1 MSSRNLWPGI
11 FTALYLSVAA
21 LAWSE
26 EPGSSSDIPTAPE
39 AAQTQPTPPP
49 QEPQVQPP
57 NLRII
62 VEGNRRWCVRTR
74 EPIWPSQSVPQP
86 PPRGRRRGPIV
97 TTLAYAYYVF
107 ALPESEALAIAAAT
121 APQTT
126 PAEQQGPGATPQTQE
141 AGAPPQTQEAAAG
154 AAGGPVAEGSAGSG
168 QAQAGAPA
176 GEAEDLEEETVGANV
191 QFAAPLQP
199 AAPEAETPAQADL
212 AKHAGKIVLTQSPVY
227 RTMSVRR
234 VQIAGK
240 PPEVKPFWDPGKS
253 CCQFPTSVEAYLPP
267 DRYIVEV
274 SFDVFIRRKGWQHVQ
289 MSRRDGVDIKEGE
302 VTELTLRVD
311 TDGYV
316 EVKPSGRVIDFP
328 PAPGATAAPQTPAA
342 NPPPPAPQAPGS
354 TSRTPG
360 TASATAPRGAR

>member
-1 MSSRNLWPGI
+1 MSSRKLWPGI
-11 FTALYLSVAA
+11 IAGLYLSAAA
-21 LAWSE
+21 LAWPQ
-26 EPGSSSDIPTAPE
+26 EPGPSSAIPTAPE
-39 AAQTQPTPPP
+39 AAQTQPAPPP
-49 QEPQVQPP
+49 QEPQAPPP

-74 EPIWPSQSVPQP
+74 EPIWPNKTVPAP
-86 PPRGRRRGPIV
+86 PLRSRRRGPIV

-107 ALPESEALAIAAAT
+107 ALPESEALAIEAAAT
-121 APQTT
+121 PQTT
-126 PAEQQGPGATPQTQE
+126 PSEPPGPGSTPQTQE

-154 AAGGPVAEGSAGSG
+154 AAGGPASEGTAGPG

-176 GEAEDLEEETVGANV
+176 GEGEDLEEETLGATL

-199 AAPEAETPAQADL
+199 PAPAAETPAPVDL
-212 AKHAGKIVLTQSPVY
+212 AKRPGTIVLTQSPVY
-227 RTMSVRR
+227 RTMSGRR
-234 VQIAGK
+234 VQLAGK

-274 SFDVFIRRKGWQHVQ
+274 NFDVFIRKRGWQHVQ
-289 MSRRDGVDIKEGE
+289 MSRRDGVDIKVGE

-316 EVKPSGRVIDFP
+316 EVKPAGRVIDFL
-328 PAPGATAAPQTPAA
+328 PAPGAADAPLAPAA

-360 TASATAPRGAR
+360 TASAAAPGGMH

>member
-11 FTALYLSVAA
+11 FTALYLSAAA
-21 LAWSE
+21 LAWSQ
-26 EPGSSSDIPTAPE
+26 EPGSSRDIPAAPE
-39 AAQTQPTPPP
+39 AAQTQPAPPP
-49 QEPQVQPP
+49 QEPQVPP

-74 EPIWPSQSVPQP
+74 EPIWPNKTVPVP
-86 PPRGRRRGPIV
+86 PFRGRRRGPIV

-107 ALPESEALAIAAAT
+107 ALPESEALAIEAAAT
-121 APQTT
+121 PQTT
-126 PAEQQGPGATPQTQE
+126 PAEQQGPGAMPQSQK

-154 AAGGPVAEGSAGSG
+154 AAGGPMAKGSAGSG
-168 QAQAGAPA
+168 QAQAGAAA
-176 GEAEDLEEETVGANV
+176 GETEDLEEETLGAFV

-199 AAPEAETPAQADL
+199 AAPAAETPAQADL
-212 AKHAGKIVLTQSPVY
+212 AKRPGTIVLTQSPVY
-227 RTMSVRR
+227 RTMSGRR
-234 VQIAGK
+234 VQVAGK

-274 SFDVFIRRKGWQHVQ
+274 NFDVFIRKKGWQHVQ

-316 EVKPSGRVIDFP
+316 EVKPSGRVIDFV
-328 PAPGATAAPQTPAA
+328 PAPGATAAPQAPAA
-342 NPPPPAPQAPGS
+342 NPPPPAPQAPGP
-354 TSRTPG
+354 TSRAPG
-360 TASATAPRGAR
+360 AAFATAPGGTH